1 MMIHA
6 KILMFINGCP
16 LITNVISLFE
26 EEAWWDVVEI
36 IIFIVALEGD
46 VFEFILIEARITQLF
61 FLK

>member
-36 IIFIVALEGD
+36 IIFIVVLEGD
-46 VFEFILIEARITQLF
+46 VYEFILIEARITQLF
-61 FLK
+61 IMK

>member
-1 MMIHA
+1 MMINA
-6 KILMFINGCP
+6 QILIFINGCP

-46 VFEFILIEARITQLF
+46 VYEFILIEARITQLF
-61 FLK
+61 ILK

>member
-1 MMIHA
+1 MMINA
-6 KILMFINGCP
+6 QILMFINGCP

-46 VFEFILIEARITQLF
+46 VYEFILIEARITQLF
-61 FLK
+61 ILK